1 MMVNQVN
8 NSQQGGVYNDPKQ
21 QKVDAKRSEAK
32 QAQNQMTQVAT
43 QTKPQADSV
52 SLTPQAQQL
61 KSLQQKSQQSSGFDE
76 KKVNELKKA
85 IAEGKY
91 QVDAEKLAKNIAAF
105 EFDLYG
111 R

>member
-1 MMVNQVN
+1 MVNHIN
-8 NSQQGGVYNDPKQ
+8 KSQQGGVYNNPKQ
-21 QKVDAKRSEAK
+21 QVEAKRSEAQ
-32 QAQNQMTQVAT
+32 QAQTQTAQVAA
-43 QTKPQADSV
+43 QTKSAADSV

-61 KSLQQKSQQSSGFDE
+61 KTLHAKSQQSSGFDE